1 VTLCTGK
8 ADPQAVIYPPLQPM
22 AGKADVAALPVKA
35 SYVGKRP
42 VAPRSGQ
49 YDAVLGLNAPDWLT
63 DAAEGAEAAGMEES
77 FSDNDFS
84 PRVQRFLDRGRRMLT
99 HSDSDWV

>member
-1 VTLCTGK
+1 MCTGK

-35 SYVGKRP
+35 GYVGKRP

-49 YDAVLGLNAPDWLT
+49 YDAVLGLNAPD
-63 DAAEGAEAAGMEES
+63 
-77 FSDNDFS
+77 
-84 PRVQRFLDRGRRMLT
+84 
-99 HSDSDWV
+99 